1 MPYTQTESEQTVSF
15 LLVQVEHDVD
25 RRALRR
31 RDLASVSRRV
41 HWRGSGYVVM
51 LRHLNLA

>member
-15 LLVQVEHDVD
+15 LLVQVEPDVN
-25 RRALRR
+25 RRALHR

-51 LRHLNLA
+51 LRHLTLA